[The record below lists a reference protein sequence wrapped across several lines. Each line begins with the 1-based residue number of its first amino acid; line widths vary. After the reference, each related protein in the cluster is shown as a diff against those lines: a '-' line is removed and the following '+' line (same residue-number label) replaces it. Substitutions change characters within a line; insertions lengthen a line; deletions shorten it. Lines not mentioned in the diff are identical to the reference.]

1 MKSGNIANS
10 IPFLMPFQYSS
21 LKCFLLRYLKS
32 YCSWLSQ
39 IQLVSVTAPSLAC
52 HLVNMNLHVWMASP
66 HLGMRGNCHHLALPG
81 SSYSLNSHFKFPNT
95 DLHKMYDLLTVKIKP
110 LGRIPWGGEGR
121 EREREGERGNL
132 ALVRKYQKP
141 RGGHKIFLEDVHGE
155 ALSISCIEVTS
166 LCLPR

>member
-10 IPFLMPFQYSS
+10 IPFLMPIQYSS

-110 LGRIPWGGEGR
+110 LGRIPWGGGEK
-121 EREREGERGNL
+121 ERGGGEREGERGRE
-132 ALVRKYQKP
+132 RKSRP
-141 RGGHKIFLEDVHGE
+141 CEKIPE
-155 ALSISCIEVTS
+155 AKGR
-166 LCLPR
+166 P